1 MYIAGHKRREFA
13 FKGYNGNLFA
23 RCTRKVVLLNS
34 PWQHKSGIESTQIKN
49 NLRSHHRR
57 DCCGTSKV
65 RRCLTKQMVSPKQDF
80 RCVRNIS
87 RFCVQH
93 KWHRNR
99 RTSQPDDER
108 IFHLMRTTNM
118 ATKCAPNEN
127 MVLSLNSGVF
137 VERGSNVRP
146 IVPAN
151 AESVSLNFF
160 GRLWSGLWEIHPMT
174 STWPESQWW
183 SRESGSKCNLWQPID
198 GKDGAHVVPTHAN
211 ASFIFSESSLLE
223 ARKLGEGTL
232 ATHLRNG
239 SVEDWSS

>member
-34 PWQHKSGIESTQIKN
+34 PWQHKSGIESTQMKN

-65 RRCLTKQMVSPKQDF
+65 RRCITKQMVSPKQDF

-108 IFHLMRTTNM
+108 IIHLMRTTNM

-137 VERGSNVRP
+137 VERGSNARP

-160 GRLWSGLWEIHPMT
+160 GRLWSGLCVW
-174 STWPESQWW
+174 
-183 SRESGSKCNLWQPID
+183 K
-198 GKDGAHVVPTHAN
+198 
-211 ASFIFSESSLLE
+211 FIQ
-223 ARKLGEGTL
+223 
-232 ATHLRNG
+232 
-239 SVEDWSS
+239 